1 MLLVVMPAKGARFK
15 MGKSAAISEPIY
27 SRRRLSFWR
36 VCKWLILSVAL
47 LVSAG
52 AVFQFSMT
60 QWESYRYPAPG
71 KLVDI
76 GGLRLHINCT
86 GAGSPTVIMEAGPND
101 SSVIWQLVQPEISRF
116 TRVCSYDRAG
126 FGWSD
131 APNEPRTSW
140 NIANELYRLLNRAA
154 VPGPYV
160 LVGHDFGTL
169 DLRVFTARHRQQV
182 AGMVFV
188 GSVHPDIHHRPPFN
202 FAAQS
207 TITNVYYR
215 VIPWTVPLGVPRIL
229 GWCRNNFTFP
239 NQPKEWAR
247 LVPEASA
254 QYCRLQSWRAEMGQV
269 TDMAQI
275 TDEDG
280 SLAATMGLFGDMPL
294 VVLSHDPQVN
304 DFGGFF
310 SPADLIKAE
319 RSWSEMQ
326 EELKPLSSRSKRI
339 VAKGS
344 PHWIQI
350 HRPELVAA
358 AVQEIV
364 NDARGTAPF
373 RADSQTEYK

>member
-1 MLLVVMPAKGARFK
+1 MA
-15 MGKSAAISEPIY
+15 
-27 SRRRLSFWR
+27 
-36 VCKWLILSVAL
+36 LIVA
-47 LVSAG
+47 AG
-52 AVFQFSMT
+52 AVFQLSMT
-60 QWESYRYPAPG
+60 QWESYRYPPPG

-131 APNEPRTSW
+131 APNEPRTSS
-140 NIANELYRLLNRAA
+140 NIADELERLLSRAA

-169 DLRVFTARHRQQV
+169 DLRVFAARYRNQV

-188 GSVHPDIHHRPPFN
+188 DSVHPDMHHRPPFN
-202 FAAQS
+202 VAAQS
-207 TITNVYYR
+207 TVANAYYR
-215 VIPWTVPLGVPRIL
+215 AIPWTVLVGVPRIL

-239 NQPKEWAR
+239 NQPREWDQF
-247 LVPEASA
+247 VPEAAA
-254 QYCRLQSWRAEMGQV
+254 QYCRLQSWRTEQAQV
-269 TDMAQI
+269 

-280 SLAATMGLFGDMPL
+280 SLAATTGPFGDMPL

-310 SPADLIKAE
+310 SPADLVKAE
-319 RSWSEMQ
+319 RAWMEMQ
-326 EELKPLSSRSKRI
+326 GELRGLSSRSQWI

-344 PHWIQI
+344 EHWVQI

-358 AVQEIV
+358 TVQEIV
-364 NDARGTAPF
+364 DDARGNAPF
-373 RADSQTEYK
+373 QANPETKYK

>member
-1 MLLVVMPAKGARFK
+1 MA
-15 MGKSAAISEPIY
+15 STTSEPTFVQ
-27 SRRRLSFWR
+27 SRSLLWR
-36 VCKWLILSVAL
+36 ILKCLIASLGLIVA
-47 LVSAG
+47 AG

-60 QWESYRYPAPG
+60 LWESHLYPPPG

-131 APNEPRTSW
+131 APNEARTSV
-140 NIANELYRLLNRAA
+140 NIANELERLLSRAA

-169 DLRVFTARHRQQV
+169 DLRVFAARHRQQV

-188 GSVHPDIHHRPPFN
+188 DSVHPDIHHRPPFN
-202 FAAQS
+202 VASES
-207 TITNVYYR
+207 TVANAIYH

-254 QYCRLQSWRAEMGQV
+254 QYCRLQSWRTEQAQV
-269 TDMAQI
+269 TD
-275 TDEDG
+275 EVG
-280 SLAATMGLFGDMPL
+280 SSLAAMAGPFGDMPL

-319 RSWSEMQ
+319 RAWMEMQ
-326 EELKPLSSRSKRI
+326 DELRGLSSRTQRI

-344 PHWIQI
+344 IHWVQI
-350 HRPELVAA
+350 YRPDLVVAT
-358 AVQEIV
+358 VHEIV
-364 NDARGTAPF
+364 NDARGTTPF
-373 RADSQTEYK
+373 QADPETEYK

>member
-1 MLLVVMPAKGARFK
+1 MA
-15 MGKSAAISEPIY
+15 STTSEPTFVR
-27 SRRRLSFWR
+27 SRSLLWR
-36 VCKWLILSVAL
+36 ILKYLTASLGLIVA
-47 LVSAG
+47 AG

-60 QWESYRYPAPG
+60 LWESHLYPPPG

-76 GGLRLHINCT
+76 GGSRLHINCT
-86 GAGSPTVIMEAGPND
+86 GAGSPTVVMEAGPND

-131 APNEPRTSW
+131 APNEARTSV
-140 NIANELYRLLNRAA
+140 NIANELERLLSRAA

-169 DLRVFTARHRQQV
+169 DLRVFAARHRQQV

-188 GSVHPDIHHRPPFN
+188 DSVHPDIHNRPPFN
-202 FAAQS
+202 VASES
-207 TITNVYYR
+207 TVANAIYH

-229 GWCRNNFTFP
+229 GWCRANFTFP
-239 NQPKEWAR
+239 NQPKEWTR

-254 QYCRLQSWRAEMGQV
+254 QYCRLQSWRTEQAQV
-269 TDMAQI
+269 TD
-275 TDEDG
+275 EVG
-280 SLAATMGLFGDMPL
+280 SSLAAMAGPFGDMPL

-319 RSWSEMQ
+319 RAWMEMQ
-326 EELKPLSSRSKRI
+326 GELRGLSSRNKWI

-344 PHWIQI
+344 IHWVQI
-350 HRPELVAA
+350 YRPDLVAA
-358 AVQEIV
+358 TVREIV
-364 NDARGTAPF
+364 DDARVTMPF
-373 RADSQTEYK
+373 QSDPETEYK

>member
-1 MLLVVMPAKGARFK
+1 MA
-15 MGKSAAISEPIY
+15 STTSEPTFVR
-27 SRRRLSFWR
+27 SRSLLWR
-36 VCKWLILSVAL
+36 ILKCLIASLGLIVA
-47 LVSAG
+47 AG

-60 QWESYRYPAPG
+60 LWESHLYPPPG

-131 APNEPRTSW
+131 APNEARTSV
-140 NIANELYRLLNRAA
+140 NIANELDRLLTRAA

-169 DLRVFTARHRQQV
+169 DLRVFAARHRQQV

-188 GSVHPDIHHRPPFN
+188 DSVHPDIHNRPPFN
-202 FAAQS
+202 VASES
-207 TITNVYYR
+207 TVANAIYH

-229 GWCRNNFTFP
+229 GWCRENFTFP

-247 LVPEASA
+247 LVPEATA
-254 QYCRLQSWRAEMGQV
+254 QYCRLQSWRTEQAQV
-269 TDMAQI
+269 TD
-275 TDEDG
+275 EVG
-280 SLAATMGLFGDMPL
+280 SSLAAMAGPFGDMPL

-364 NDARGTAPF
+364 NDARGTTPF
-373 RADSQTEYK
+373 QADPQTEYK